1 MQNENENGFALVQGK
16 STRIFVN
23 GSQYF
28 TDNIEN
34 GWSRH
39 EGEYLKVIN
48 KTITDSQGNTKVKH
62 YLALMD

>member
-1 MQNENENGFALVQGK
+1 MQEDNENGLIIVQGK
-16 STRIFVN
+16 SKRIFLN
-23 GSQYF
+23 GSWYF

-48 KTITDSQGNTKVKH
+48 KRIVD
-62 YLALMD
+62 